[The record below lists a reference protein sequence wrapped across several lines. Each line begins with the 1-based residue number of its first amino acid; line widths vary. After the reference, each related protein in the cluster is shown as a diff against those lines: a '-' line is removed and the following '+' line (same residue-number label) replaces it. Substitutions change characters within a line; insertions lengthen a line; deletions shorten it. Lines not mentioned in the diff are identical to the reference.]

1 MIEFVKGLRKIDQ
14 IDKITDRLGKIDEI
28 SKIITFIRN
37 PDLPARQIDVLLFL
51 GGVDEFVA

>member
-37 PDLPARQIDVLLFL
+37 PALPARQIDVLLFL